1 MMSNP
6 NDAKKEQLARAAEAA
21 VQFSEREAA
30 GSGWGEPPDAFL
42 EAYYRHVAAEDILA
56 RDPSHLAGLA
66 FLHRR
71 LAMERSTGSA
81 LVRVYTPYI

>member
-6 NDAKKEQLARAAEAA
+6 NDAKREQLARAAEAA
-21 VQFSEREAA
+21 AQFSVREAA

-42 EAYYRHVAAEDILA
+42 AAYYRNVAAEGILA
-56 RDPSHLAGLA
+56 RNPSQLSGLA

-71 LAMERSTGSA
+71 LAMER
-81 LVRVYTPYI
+81 